1 MNQDDLRLNGTNGF
15 HDESLQASSQHLHET
30 AAEVDELEIQ
40 RLTHKAFEVLC
51 EGLESDD
58 VSLRLER
65 GRGHPRARP
74 GRKVLPSGA
83 AYRCARPDRRL
94 SQNLR
99 HRQITC

>member
-15 HDESLQASSQHLHET
+15 HDESFQASSQHLHET

-51 EGLESDD
+51 EGLQSDD
-58 VSLRLER
+58 VSVRLER
-65 GRGHPRARP
+65 GRGHPRTRP
-74 GRKVLPSGA
+74 GRAAPPPGA
-83 AYRCARPDRRL
+83 AHRCARPGRRL

-99 HRQITC
+99 HRQIAC